1 MVKNVGTP
9 YTIFLGRNLFY
20 TFMGAYSLVNQQTR
34 RKLDEMLK
42 TWKEPVPGSQET
54 SPVFPHDTTRQI
66 ETALLKARTTALQL
80 QQQNQFRA
88 PQELTARGRPIPTPN
103 TQWRNTPT
111 PPQANG
117 VYYPPPPQSYP
128 QRSVPNGS
136 FQVRSIPHN
145 PSKCNAD

>member
-88 PQELTARGRPIPTPN
+88 PQEITARGRPIPTPN

-128 QRSVPNGS
+128 QRSVPNGN

-145 PSKCNAD
+145 PLKRNAD